1 MASGGFMAER
11 LEADDTAL
19 LIIDMQERLGPVMSN
34 GDELVKRVATVSRGA
49 HALGLPVLMTEQ
61 YPKGLGKTIPE
72 IADAAQVEPLEKIE
86 FSAVAAPGF
95 QQALLA
101 AGKRTVLI
109 AGIETHV
116 CVLQTC
122 LDMLDHHIRPVLLAD
137 CTSSRHPID
146 RDTAIER
153 LRKSGVVVTTLE
165 SALFELLVKAG
176 TEQFKS
182 ISRLVKDL

>member
-1 MASGGFMAER
+1 MAER

-19 LIIDMQERLGPVMSN
+19 LVVDMQERLVPVMSN
-34 GDELVKRVATVSRGA
+34 ADELIKRVATVSRGA

-61 YPKGLGKTIPE
+61 YPKGLGATIPE
-72 IADAAQVEPLEKIE
+72 IREAVLCDPLEKIE

-95 QQALLA
+95 QPALLA
-101 AGKRTVLI
+101 AGKRTVLV

-137 CTSSRHPID
+137 CTSSRHTID
-146 RDTAIER
+146 RDTAIYR
-153 LRKSGVVVTTLE
+153 LRESGVIVTTLE
-165 SALFELLVKAG
+165 SALFELLGQAG

-182 ISRLVKDL
+182 ISRLVKEL